1 MKAIL
6 TVIGKDRVGIIAQ
19 VSQLLAKYQVNIVD
33 VSQTIMDDNFVMMMM
48 VTIPLADQFAQI
60 DAELENF
67 GNEAHL
73 EVKLR
78 NTKLFEAMH
87 NI

>member
-33 VSQTIMDDNFVMMMM
+33 VSQTIMDDNFVMMM